1 MKISNSSCVQ
11 NICFFLSFFCFVFKL
26 IHSNLVKMKGIKTS
40 FTVSFVVKM
49 KGIKTSFTVSFVVK
63 MKGIKTSFTVSF
75 VN

>member
-1 MKISNSSCVQ
+1 
-11 NICFFLSFFCFVFKL
+11 
-26 IHSNLVKMKGIKTS
+26 
-40 FTVSFVVKM
+40 M